1 MGLIEYARAGNLK
14 RFKNNLK
21 EISKKEKKSEFFLF
35 NHFLLTFLKT
45 GCGYSDYL
53 NYELYNKTFKEID
66 EYVTIKHQDKFYEIV
81 SPAKYKTFFTI
92 KPNFLNNFKNY
103 INRSFFAGGTIEELK
118 AFLDKNE
125 EFMVK
130 LYDGLGGKGVYKEY
144 RKNIKN
150 VNDFYN
156 YLNENHLFIEEYVKQ
171 NKEVNRL
178 CKESVNT
185 IRIMTFSYNGKSE
198 IVYAAMRIGNG
209 INNVDNFHQGGMGC
223 KIDLEKG
230 ILIGD
235 AIDKDLNH
243 YEVHPKS
250 KVKFD
255 GFVLP
260 NWEKAKKLVLD
271 ASLVNNNIHMVGW
284 DVALTDEGATLIEG
298 NRRPGFDL
306 IQVLSKRGRKDIMR
320 HCLDIINKEEGTN
333 YKI

>member
-92 KPNFLNNFKNY
+92 KPNFLNNFKDY

-130 LYDGLGGKGVYKEY
+130 PYDGLGGKGVYKEY
-144 RKNIKN
+144 RKNIKD
-150 VNDFYN
+150 VNEFYN

>member
-1 MGLIEYARAGNLK
+1 
-14 RFKNNLK
+14 
-21 EISKKEKKSEFFLF
+21 
-35 NHFLLTFLKT
+35 
-45 GCGYSDYL
+45 
-53 NYELYNKTFKEID
+53 
-66 EYVTIKHQDKFYEIV
+66 
-81 SPAKYKTFFTI
+81 
-92 KPNFLNNFKNY
+92 
-103 INRSFFAGGTIEELK
+103 
-118 AFLDKNE
+118 
-125 EFMVK
+125 MVK
-130 LYDGLGGKGVYKEY
+130 PYDGLGGKGVYKEY